1 MTLPSSRRVLVI
13 DDDLDGMQ
21 TLATL
26 LRHMGHEVEF
36 AINGHAGLEVARRME
51 PEFVLLD
58 LNLPGMD
65 GFEVARRLSAVHDAP
80 APRIFAIT
88 GHSGDDYR
96 SRSLAAGCEQHLVK
110 PVDSEK
116 LLRLLESR

>member
-1 MTLPSSRRVLVI
+1 MLVI

-26 LRHMGHEVEF
+26 LRHMGHQVEF
-36 AINGHAGLEVARRME
+36 AISGTAGLEAAHRMA

-65 GFEVARRLSAVHDAP
+65 GFEVARRLKSARP
-80 APRIFAIT
+80 ASRPRIIAIT
-88 GHSGDDYR
+88 GHSGEDYR
-96 SRSLAAGCEQHLVK
+96 KRSLAAGCEQHLIK
-110 PVDSEK
+110 PVEPET
-116 LLRLLESR
+116 LLRLLE

>member
-1 MTLPSSRRVLVI
+1 
-13 DDDLDGMQ
+13 
-21 TLATL
+21 
-26 LRHMGHEVEF
+26 
-36 AINGHAGLEVARRME
+36 
-51 PEFVLLD
+51 
-58 LNLPGMD
+58 MD